1 MSGYAVING
10 QQQPLAN
17 TAMLVQPLASAP
29 VLLEAHE
36 IDSSTGTATAEPPN
50 GVTYARVSCRLLW
63 LAANQSGCRVGCAAC
78 HGPADGTS
86 LAQLFSNKCQAPA
99 PVQYRFTVKAATTLV
114 FEVPTRTATFT
125 GLDSSTQ
132 VGMCAVLC
140 VLPACLV
147 AACLPVPAVRPT
159 PLHPLHPSVLVHPL
173 APCSMRFMWRG

>member
-114 FEVPTRTATFT
+114 FEVPTRSATFT

-132 VGMCAVLC
+132 VRIIMMCALVARCRLAW
-140 VLPACLV
+140 LQPACLSRPPGR
-147 AACLPVPAVRPT
+147 LPSIPCT
-159 PLHPLHPSVLVHPL
+159 HQSFSIPLHL
-173 APCSMRFMWRG
+173 AV